1 MQVITEFHGAPNHD
15 GTSISISPP
24 FSIPV
29 CTKLFI
35 SINKNQGYVYL
46 HQFSLHSKKNCG
58 YQETREII
66 MLKLEG
72 IWWHSITLYIRL

>member
-29 CTKLFI
+29 CTKPFI
-35 SINKNQGYVYL
+35 SINKIKGTFTFINSAFTPRKIVVTGKQG
-46 HQFSLHSKKNCG
+46 
-58 YQETREII
+58 
-66 MLKLEG
+66 KL
-72 IWWHSITLYIRL
+72 SC